1 MVEKYFDEEKKEAE
15 RNLADGNRRTE
26 AELALER
33 KKTEAILRDL
43 LSPKEF
49 DDIVVRLQIIK
60 QLKRGIP
67 QRQIA
72 KNLGTGIATVTRG
85 SRELLDKSGGF
96 HTVFREYETNKRKK

>member
-1 MVEKYFDEEKKEAE
+1 MYPMKSRAKARDI
-15 RNLADGNRRTE
+15 R
-26 AELALER
+26 ELMTVLSR
-33 KKTEAILRDL
+33 VSSPKKTEAILRDL